1 MEMIE
6 TYRFQNGAEVP
17 RLPDFEA
24 WAIFAKV
31 AELGSFSAAAAEL
44 GVSKATVSKA
54 VSRLEQRLGA
64 PLFHRSSR
72 KLSLTESG
80 CLAQDRAGALLAE
93 GEAIEEAIS
102 ERGAVPRGL
111 VRLAAP
117 MSFGIAHLGPILP
130 LFHQAYPQI
139 VIDLHLSDARVDLI
153 EQGFDVALRIGAL
166 EDSALRAR
174 RLFPVRVP
182 IVGAPSLLDRL
193 GRPGHPRD
201 LVRYPAFA
209 YTHLRNP
216 GRWHL
221 RHPVEGEQLVELR
234 GPIRS
239 NNGDVLL
246 DALIAGIGIAPV
258 PDFLAW
264 RCLADGR
271 LEEILPQWST
281 GPDSALHVVT
291 PPTATRPARVK
302 LLIDFLAG
310 AFLKPPWTATPG
322 REEVADCAALG

>member
-1 MEMIE
+1 M
-6 TYRFQNGAEVP
+6 A

-31 AELGSFSAAAAEL
+31 AELGSFSAAAEEL
-44 GVSKATVSKA
+44 NLSKATVSKA
-54 VSRLEQRLGA
+54 VSRLEERLAA

-80 CLAQDRAGALLAE
+80 QLAQARASLLLAE

-130 LFHQAYPQI
+130 LFHQAYPQ
-139 VIDLHLSDARVDLI
+139 VTIDLHLSDERIDLI
-153 EQGFDVALRIGAL
+153 EQGFDIALRIGQL
-166 EDSALRAR
+166 EDSALKAR
-174 RLFPVRVP
+174 RLFPVKLP
-182 IVGAPSLLDRL
+182 LVGAPALFDRL
-193 GRPGHPRD
+193 GRPDHPRD
-201 LVRYPAFA
+201 LIRYPAFV
-209 YTHLRNP
+209 YTHVRTP
-216 GRWHL
+216 GRWHF
-221 RHPVEGEQLVELR
+221 RHPEQGELTLEVK
-234 GPIRS
+234 GPFRS

-246 DALIAGIGIAPV
+246 DALVAGSGIAPL

-271 LEEILPQWST
+271 LEEVLADWSA
-281 GPDSALHVVT
+281 GPVSALHVVT
-291 PPTATRPARVK
+291 PPTALRPARVK
-302 LLIDFLAG
+302 VLIDFLAA
-310 AFLKPPWTATPG
+310 AFLKPPWATS
-322 REEVADCAALG
+322 